1 MPGQPNEQG
10 RSRMSSVFGRGRDL
24 PAAVDAEGCEIVDAG
39 GRRYLDG
46 CGGAIVV
53 NVGHRDRAV
62 LDALRDAAT
71 DPAGVDYVHATQFTT
86 AALEQYACELAP
98 LVPVDDARVYPVSGG
113 SEAIE
118 TALKLARAYHLARRQ
133 PGRHIVIARR
143 GSYHGNSRGAL
154 DVSGRDPLRTPY
166 LPWLGRSV
174 HVAPAYP
181 YRERS
186 SGAELAAQLDATI
199 DDIGADRVAAF
210 VAEPIAGAAL
220 GAAEPPA
227 DYWRAIAEVCRAHGV
242 LLVADEVMTGFGRTG
257 TWFACDHWGVRPD
270 ILVAGKGASNGSWP
284 LGLTIASGAVHDEV
298 QANGGFVHGFT
309 WSHHPIGARVALAV
323 LHRLR
328 DDGLVERSAVSGR
341 TLHAL
346 LAERIA
352 GLEPVGDVR
361 GRGLFAGIE
370 LVADRATK
378 QPFSRSAQV
387 AERVTAAAKDL
398 GLLVY
403 PSTGCAD
410 GTNGDV
416 ILLGP
421 PFVVTDAQL
430 ETIVDRLATAIST
443 LGSTG

>member
-1 MPGQPNEQG
+1 
-10 RSRMSSVFGRGRDL
+10 MSSNPNHVFGRGHDL
-24 PAAVDAEGCEIVDAG
+24 PVAVDAEGCEIIDSE
-39 GRRYLDG
+39 GRRYLDA

-53 NVGHRDRAV
+53 NVGHRDPGV
-62 LDALRDAAT
+62 LGALRHAAD
-71 DPAGVDYVHATQFTT
+71 DPAALDYVHATQFTS
-86 AALEQYACELAP
+86 AALEQYAAELAP

-133 PGRHIVIARR
+133 PGRHVVISRR

-154 DVSGRDPLRTPY
+154 DASGREPLRAPY

-181 YRERS
+181 YREHS
-186 SGAELAAQLDATI
+186 SGAQLAAQLDATI
-199 DDIGADRVAAF
+199 DEIGAERVAAF

-220 GAAEPPA
+220 GASVPPD
-227 DYWRAIAEVCRAHGV
+227 DYWPAIAEVCETHGV

-270 ILVAGKGASNGSWP
+270 ILVAGKGASNGAWP
-284 LGLTIASGAVHDEV
+284 LGLTVANGTVHDTV
-298 QANGGFVHGFT
+298 QAAGDFVHGFT
-309 WSHHPIGARVALAV
+309 WSHHPIGARVGLAV
-323 LHRLR
+323 LQRLR
-328 DDGLVERSAVSGR
+328 DDSLVERSAGAGHR
-341 TLHAL
+341 LHDL
-346 LAERIA
+346 LARHVA
-352 GLEPVGDVR
+352 PLESVGDVR

-370 LVADRATK
+370 LVVDRAKKT
-378 QPFSRSAQV
+378 PFPRSARA
-387 AERVTAAAKDL
+387 AERVTRAAKDL

-410 GTNGDV
+410 GTNGDL

-421 PFVVTDAQL
+421 PFIVSDAQL
-430 ETIVDRLATAIST
+430 ETIVDRLAAAIT
-443 LGSTG
+443 VLA